1 MLGVRIPPGLPCIM
15 IARIKNYIQNIVLEW
30 QKVSKPDAEQVRGS
44 TIVVLIASG
53 MLGLFLWLVDG
64 SSVRPI
70 WTWPVNLILIII
82 PLSVFVLGKGL
93 EKRRIHITV
102 IACIPLIVVLIST
115 YVLQLDTLR
124 GFGMSFLRELFLS
137 GN

>member
-1 MLGVRIPPGLPCIM
+1 M

-102 IACIPLIVVLIST
+102 IACIPLIVVLMST

>member
-15 IARIKNYIQNIVLEW
+15 IARIKNYIQNIILEW

-44 TIVVLIASG
+44 TIVVLTASG

-64 SSVRPI
+64 SSGTPI
-70 WTWPVNLILIII
+70 WTWPMNLILIVI
-82 PLSVFVLGKGL
+82 PLSVFILGKGL
-93 EKRRIHITV
+93 ENRRIHWTAV
-102 IACIPLIVVLIST
+102 ACIPLIVVLIST
-115 YVLQLDTLR
+115 YGLQLELR

>member
-1 MLGVRIPPGLPCIM
+1 M
-15 IARIKNYIQNIVLEW
+15 IAKIKNYIQNIILEW

-64 SSVRPI
+64 SSGRPE
-70 WTWPVNLILIII
+70 WKWPVNLILIVI
-82 PLSVFVLGKGL
+82 PVSVFVLGQGL
-93 EKRRIHITV
+93 EKRRIHITA

-115 YVLQLDTLR
+115 YVLQLDPLS
-124 GFGMSFLRELFLS
+124 GFGMSFLRDLFLS